1 MEKMM
6 DVMNGLE
13 MINHDGVA
21 VVGSR
26 TVANRFEKEHF
37 IVTRDIEKLI
47 DDMIKVNGENSQP
60 TNLYDEN
67 SQPTNLGNE
76 INVEKYFIESFYVT
90 DRGRTYKEYLLTRDG
105 FSLLVMGYEGTK
117 ALKWKLQYID
127 AFNMMEQEIKRLLQE
142 KLEMEKYI
150 TKSVVRQLRIAKEDR
165 DNSWQI
171 QGDRKDIIDEYERF
185 VRSIDES
192 SLTREQR
199 GLLAK
204 IDALRELTGNVWITK

>member
-60 TNLYDEN
+60 TNLYD
-67 SQPTNLGNE
+67 E

-142 KLEMEKYI
+142 KLEMEEYI
-150 TKSVVRQLRIAKEDR
+150 TKSVVRQLRIAKEDA
-165 DNSWQI
+165 NKSWQI
-171 QGDRKDIIDEYERF
+171 QGDRKAIIDEYERF